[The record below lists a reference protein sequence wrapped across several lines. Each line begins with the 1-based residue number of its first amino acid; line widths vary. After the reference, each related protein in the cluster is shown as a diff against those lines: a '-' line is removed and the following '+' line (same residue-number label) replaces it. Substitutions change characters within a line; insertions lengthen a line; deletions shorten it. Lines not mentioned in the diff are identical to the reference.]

1 MAANGNEYS
10 VTNCSAIILA
20 AGRSR
25 RLGSP
30 KQLLNYQGKTL
41 LQHSIDIAK
50 KASVQSVIVVLG
62 SDFDLLLS
70 QVDSAGLHII
80 KNDNWQTGIASSIS
94 CGINALEDIA
104 PIADAAILMVCDQP
118 FVNPELLNELL
129 TVQKATNKPIIASS
143 YGNTIGI
150 PALFHRRFF
159 QQLLDLKGDSGAKKI
174 VQLNPD
180 SLETVPF
187 TLGSIDI
194 DTLDDYESL
203 SK

>member
-20 AGRSR
+20 AGRSS

-41 LQHSIDIAK
+41 LQHSIDTAK
-50 KASVQSVIVVLG
+50 QASVQSIIVILG
-62 SDFDLLLS
+62 SGFDLLFS
-70 QVDSAGLHII
+70 RVDSAGLHII

-94 CGINALEDIA
+94 CGINALKDTA
-104 PIADAAILMVCDQP
+104 PTTDAAILMVCDQP
-118 FVNPELLNELL
+118 FVNPALLNELL

-150 PALFHRRFF
+150 PALFHKDFF
-159 QQLLDLKGDSGAKKI
+159 QQLLDLRGDSGAKKI
-174 VQLNPD
+174 MQLNPG
-180 SLETVPF
+180 SLATVPF